1 MNAFNSVGPWWEKRE
16 DEPNIEP
23 YVERVRDDGEGS
35 LRVGEALTFRE
46 DMYNMAFVLQV
57 KSMYKD
63 ACEAENDENEERIKR
78 AKINLLGE
86 EPNIPEVADFEEE
99 EVVEE
104 PGEEESTFNPEFGL
118 SLYLVVTPITKLIR
132 CYKVWKY
139 GEELVQEMEL

>member
-1 MNAFNSVGPWWEKRE
+1 MNAFNAVGNWWEKRE

-23 YVERVRDDGEGS
+23 YVERVRDDGEGA

-63 ACEAENDENEERIKR
+63 ACEAEDKENEERIKR

-99 EVVEE
+99 DVVEE
-104 PGEEESTFNPEFGL
+104 AGEEETTYDDEFGL
-118 SLYLVVTPITKLIR
+118 SQYLVVIPINKLLR
-132 CYKVWKY
+132 WYKVWKY
-139 GEELVQEMEL
+139 GEEEVQEMEL